1 MQRPQP
7 VQRAASMAGS
17 GARAGRTRAVRA
29 DGSGAQAV
37 ALSGGGMG

>member
-1 MQRPQP
+1 
-7 VQRAASMAGS
+7 MAGS